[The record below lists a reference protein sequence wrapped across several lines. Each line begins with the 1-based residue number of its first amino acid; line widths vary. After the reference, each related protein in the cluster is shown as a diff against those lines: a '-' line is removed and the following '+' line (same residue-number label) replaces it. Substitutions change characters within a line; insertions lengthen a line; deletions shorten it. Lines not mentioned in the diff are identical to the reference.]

1 MQCSHSRKALL
12 VTWFRGR
19 TPQESVASRRNI
31 PLADPRV
38 PPLHVYVLG
47 PPRVEWVG
55 QPLAVPRRQA
65 RALLFH
71 LASSEQTASRQAL
84 QFLFWPDIRE
94 LDARRYLTRLL
105 THLRRALPVP
115 EVLQAAGDRVG
126 LDMLQ
131 TWSDV
136 VEFDRLCAVKHSYH
150 RSMALQEAVA
160 LYSGPFLA
168 GFSLPG
174 SPEFEAW
181 SLQEQCARERRYL
194 EALDSLI
201 EDCTVRGAYHEA
213 IAYAQRYLETDE
225 LAEKVHR
232 CLIELYALDDDRGA
246 ALRQFER
253 CATILERELGVSPL
267 PETRMAYQAVLQ
279 GRQAALAVPMPVP
292 PPVWTT
298 FPSLHAPLVGRGES
312 LSRLQ
317 QASDQARL
325 GHGSVILIAGEPG
338 IGKSRLLQEFVTGL
352 RDQATVVSG
361 SSHEPERGLP
371 YWPLVEALRPYAST
385 ASLAVLQVEPLYLAE
400 VARLLPEVRTCLPD
414 LPTLSPAELGQDQG
428 RLFLA
433 LVQWL
438 RSLAARRPP
447 LILCLDDLHWAD
459 EATLSWLGYLVR
471 RVQMAP
477 ILVIGTYRIEEA
489 GAVSSL
495 RTQLMRQG
503 ILHEI
508 VLEGLPLSEVVRLV
522 RHFADQT
529 GGANK
534 FSRRLHRE
542 TGGNPFFLLE
552 TLRAMFEAAI
562 LWQDETGWST
572 GLDETTEDYRELPLP
587 DTVCQAIRE
596 RLSCLGLQARQV
608 LEAGAVIGQ
617 RFDLNVV
624 RQTSGRRDE
633 EVVDALE
640 MLSARQL
647 ISENASTYQ
656 FDHDLIRNIVYRD
669 LSAGRR
675 QLLHRRAA
683 AALLGHRA
691 HDAGALARHFE
702 QAGDL
707 AQAAYYAL
715 QAGERA
721 RDVFAHIEAHA
732 YFDKALT
739 LLGGEAG
746 HLRKPKEIAANRR
759 LRIQALYGRGW
770 AFRLLGDMDAFRH
783 DSEEI
788 ARLAGLL
795 GDQRELAH
803 LYWREAHTY
812 RWFCRYG
819 QALAAAE
826 EGIRLSRA
834 IGKVWLEAIC
844 QRESGM
850 AARAM
855 GDYAKA
861 QAALE
866 RALELFADLGDIE
879 YEIHSLGNLS
889 TLWWLQGK
897 YDRALDLARRELA
910 RCEQVGSPFDRRLA
924 LGDMGAAAAAMGDA
938 DQARLW
944 LEESLSIAQQIADR
958 TQEILCRGH
967 LGWLYVQTRQP
978 TQALEHLRGALN
990 LAEQVGSRTEQSW
1003 LHLGLVEAHGLAGDG
1018 SLAAN
1023 HGRQALR
1030 LADAHGR
1037 AYDQELAR
1045 LVWAGLEE
1053 GDG

>member
-1 MQCSHSRKALL
+1 MVSGRISQEHL
-12 VTWFRGR
+12 V
-19 TPQESVASRRNI
+19 SRRNI
-31 PLADPRV
+31 PLSDPRV
-38 PPLHVYVLG
+38 LPLHVYVLG
-47 PPRVEWVG
+47 PPQVEWLG
-55 QPLAVPRRQA
+55 RPLAVPRRQA

-71 LASSEQTASRQAL
+71 LASSQQAVWRQAL
-84 QFLFWPDIRE
+84 CFLFWPDICE
-94 LDARRYLTRLL
+94 ADARRHMSRLL

-126 LDMLQ
+126 LDVRQ
-131 TWSDV
+131 AWSDV
-136 VEFDRLCAVKHSYH
+136 VEFDRLCAMQDAYH
-150 RSMALQEAVA
+150 RFTALQQAVA
-160 LYSGPFLA
+160 LYRGPFLA
-168 GFSLPG
+168 GFCLPG

-181 SLQEQCARERRYL
+181 SLQEQCAQERLYL

-201 EDCTVRGAYHEA
+201 DDCTARGAYHEA

-225 LAEKVHR
+225 LAEKAHR
-232 CLIELYALDDDRGA
+232 RLIELYALDGDRGA

-279 GRQAALAVPMPVP
+279 GRRAAPVASVALP

-298 FPSLHAPLVGRGES
+298 FPSLHAPLVGRDRL

-317 QASDQARL
+317 QAADQARL
-325 GHGSVILIAGEPG
+325 GHGSAILIAGEPG

-361 SSHEPERGLP
+361 SSHEPERSLP
-371 YWPLVEALRPYAST
+371 YWPLIEALRPYAST
-385 ASLAVLQVEPLYLAE
+385 ASLTALDVEPLYLAE

-414 LPTLSPAELGQDQG
+414 LPALSAAELGQDQG

-447 LILCLDDLHWAD
+447 LVLCLDDLHWAD
-459 EATLSWLGYLVR
+459 EATLSWLGYFAR
-471 RVQMAP
+471 SIPRAP
-477 ILVIGTYRIEEA
+477 VLLIGTYRTEEA

-503 ILHEI
+503 LLHEI

-522 RHFADQT
+522 RHLSDQS
-529 GGANK
+529 GGATR
-534 FSRRLHRE
+534 FSQRLHRE

-552 TLRAMFEAAI
+552 TLRAMFEAGT

-572 GLDETTEDYRELPLP
+572 GLVETTGDYRALPLP

-596 RLSCLGLQARQV
+596 RVSRLSLQARQV

-617 RFDLNVV
+617 QFDLNVL
-624 RQTSGRRDE
+624 RQTSGRGDE
-633 EVVDALE
+633 EVVEALE

-647 ISENASTYQ
+647 ISEDARTYQ
-656 FDHDLIRNIVYRD
+656 FGHDLIRNVVYRD
-669 LSAGRR
+669 LSSGRR

-683 AALLGHRA
+683 AALLGHRS
-691 HDAGALARHFE
+691 DDVSALAWHFE

-707 AQAAYYAL
+707 AQAADYAL

-721 RDVFAHIEAHA
+721 SDVFAHVEAHA

-739 LLGGEAG
+739 LLERESGQL
-746 HLRKPKEIAANRR
+746 HKPTEIAANRR

-770 AFRLLGDMDAFRH
+770 AFRLLGDMDAFSR
-783 DSEEI
+783 DSEEV

-803 LYWREAHTY
+803 LHWREAHTY
-812 RWFCRYG
+812 RWFCRYS

-826 EGIRLSRA
+826 EGIRLSQA
-834 IGKVWLEAIC
+834 IGDVSLEAIC
-844 QRESGM
+844 QRERGM

-855 GDYAKA
+855 GDYARA
-861 QAALE
+861 QVALE
-866 RALELFADLGDIE
+866 RALDLFTDLGNAE
-879 YEIHSLGNLS
+879 YEIHSWGNLS
-889 TLWWLQGK
+889 TLWWCQGK

-910 RCEQVGSPFDRRLA
+910 RCEEVGSPFDRRLP
-924 LGDMGAAAAAMGDA
+924 LGDMGAAAAALGDA

-944 LEESLSIAQQIADR
+944 LEESLSIARQIADR
-958 TQEILCRGH
+958 TQEIFCLGH
-967 LGWLYVQTRQP
+967 LGWLYVQTQQP
-978 TQALEHLRGALN
+978 IPALEHLRGALA
-990 LAEQVGSRTEQSW
+990 LAEQIGSCTEQSW
-1003 LHLGLVEAHGLAGDG
+1003 LHAGLAEAHRLAGDR
-1018 SLAAN
+1018 SQAAD
-1023 HGRQALR
+1023 HGQQALR
-1030 LADAHGR
+1030 LAEVHGR

-1045 LVWAGLEE
+1045 RIWARLEE
-1053 GDG
+1053 RVG

>member
-1 MQCSHSRKALL
+1 
-12 VTWFRGR
+12 VVFRR
-19 TPQESVASRRNI
+19 DI
-31 PLADPRV
+31 PLADPGV
-38 PPLHVYVLG
+38 APLHVYVMG
-47 PPRVEWVG
+47 PPRVEWLG

-65 RALLFH
+65 RALLFR
-71 LASSEQTASRQAL
+71 LASSQRAVSRQAL
-84 QFLFWPDIRE
+84 SFLFWPDIHE
-94 LDARRYLTRLL
+94 ADARRHITRLL

-126 LDMLQ
+126 LDMLRA
-131 TWSDV
+131 WSDV
-136 VEFDRLCAVKHSYH
+136 VEFDRLCAVQDSYH
-150 RSMALQEAVA
+150 RFTALQQAVA
-160 LYSGPFLA
+160 LYRGPFLA
-168 GFSLPG
+168 GLSLPS

-181 SLQEQCARERRYL
+181 SLQEQCARERLYL
-194 EALDSLI
+194 EALDLLI
-201 EDCTVRGAYHEA
+201 EHCTAQGAYHEA

-225 LAEKVHR
+225 LAETTHR
-232 CLIELYALDDDRGA
+232 RLIELYALDGDRGA

-279 GRQAALAVPMPVP
+279 GSRAAPVPVP

-298 FPSLHAPLVGRGES
+298 LPSLHAPLVGRDRP

-317 QASDQARL
+317 RAADQARL

-361 SSHEPERGLP
+361 SSHEPESSLP
-371 YWPLVEALRPYAST
+371 YWPLMEALRPHASA
-385 ASLAVLQVEPLYLAE
+385 ASLTALDIEPLYLAE

-414 LPTLSPAELGQDQG
+414 LSALSAAELGQNQG

-433 LVQWL
+433 LARWL

-459 EATLSWLGYLVR
+459 DATLSWLGYFARSIPMTPV
-471 RVQMAP
+471 
-477 ILVIGTYRIEEA
+477 LVIGTYRTEEA

-503 ILHEI
+503 LLHEI
-508 VLEGLPLSEVVRLV
+508 VLKGLPLSEVVRLV
-522 RHFADQT
+522 RHLSDQAVGVT
-529 GGANK
+529 R
-534 FSRRLHRE
+534 FSQRLHRE

-552 TLRAMFEAAI
+552 TLRVMFEAGI

-572 GLDETTEDYRELPLP
+572 GLYETTADYRELPLP
-587 DTVCQAIRE
+587 ETVCQAIRE
-596 RLSCLGLQARQV
+596 RVSRLSLQARQV

-617 RFDLNVV
+617 QFDLNVL
-624 RQTSGRRDE
+624 RQTSGRGDE

-640 MLSARQL
+640 MLSARRL
-647 ISENASTYQ
+647 ISEGARTYQ
-656 FDHDLIRNIVYRD
+656 FGHDLIRNIVYRD
-669 LSAGRR
+669 LSSGRR

-683 AALLGHRA
+683 AALLGSRSN
-691 HDAGALARHFE
+691 DVGALAWHFE

-707 AQAAYYAL
+707 AHAADYAL
-715 QAGERA
+715 RAGERA

-739 LLGGEAG
+739 LLESEAG
-746 HLRKPKEIAANRR
+746 HLREPREIAANWR
-759 LRIQALYGRGW
+759 LRVQALYGRGW
-770 AFRLLGDMDAFRH
+770 AFRLLGDMDAFSR

-803 LYWREAHTY
+803 LHWREAHTY
-812 RWFCRYG
+812 RWFCRYS
-819 QALAAAE
+819 QALMAAE

-834 IGKVWLEAIC
+834 IGEVSLEAIC

-850 AARAM
+850 AARAR
-855 GDYAKA
+855 GDYARA

-866 RALELFADLGDIE
+866 KALALFVDLGNVE
-879 YEIHSLGNLS
+879 YEIHALGNLS
-889 TLWWLQGK
+889 TLWWRQGK
-897 YDRALDLARRELA
+897 YDRALDLARRALA
-910 RCEQVGSPFDRRLA
+910 RCEEVGSPFDRRLA
-924 LGDMGAAAAAMGDA
+924 LGDMGAAAAAMGDS

-958 TQEILCRGH
+958 TQEIFCLGH
-967 LGWLYVQTRQP
+967 LGWLYVQTQQP
-978 TQALEHLRGALN
+978 TQALEHLRDALA
-990 LAEQVGSRTEQSW
+990 LAEQIGSCTEQSW
-1003 LHLGLVEAHGLAGDG
+1003 LHAGLAEVHRLVGDP
-1018 SLAAN
+1018 SQAAD
-1023 HGRQALR
+1023 HGRQAMR
-1030 LADAHGR
+1030 LAQAHGR

-1045 LVWAGLEE
+1045 LVWARLERR
-1053 GDG
+1053 DA

>member
-1 MQCSHSRKALL
+1 M
-12 VTWFRGR
+12 
-19 TPQESVASRRNI
+19 
-31 PLADPRV
+31 
-38 PPLHVYVLG
+38 
-47 PPRVEWVG
+47 
-55 QPLAVPRRQA
+55 
-65 RALLFH
+65 
-71 LASSEQTASRQAL
+71 
-84 QFLFWPDIRE
+84 
-94 LDARRYLTRLL
+94 
-105 THLRRALPVP
+105 
-115 EVLQAAGDRVG
+115 
-126 LDMLQ
+126 
-131 TWSDV
+131 
-136 VEFDRLCAVKHSYH
+136 
-150 RSMALQEAVA
+150 
-160 LYSGPFLA
+160 
-168 GFSLPG
+168 
-174 SPEFEAW
+174 
-181 SLQEQCARERRYL
+181 
-194 EALDSLI
+194 
-201 EDCTVRGAYHEA
+201 
-213 IAYAQRYLETDE
+213 
-225 LAEKVHR
+225 
-232 CLIELYALDDDRGA
+232 
-246 ALRQFER
+246 
-253 CATILERELGVSPL
+253 
-267 PETRMAYQAVLQ
+267 
-279 GRQAALAVPMPVP
+279 
-292 PPVWTT
+292 
-298 FPSLHAPLVGRGES
+298 
-312 LSRLQ
+312 
-317 QASDQARL
+317 
-325 GHGSVILIAGEPG
+325 
-338 IGKSRLLQEFVTGL
+338 QEFVTGL

-361 SSHEPERGLP
+361 SSYEAERSLP

-385 ASLAVLQVEPLYLAE
+385 ASLAALQVEPLYLAE
-400 VARLLPEVRTCLPD
+400 VARLLPEVRPFLSD
-414 LPTLSPAELGQDQG
+414 LPALPRAELGQDQG
-428 RLFLA
+428 HLFLA

-459 EATLSWLGYLVR
+459 EATLSWLGYLAR
-471 RVQMAP
+471 RIYMAP
-477 ILVIGTYRIEEA
+477 VLVIGTYRTAEA
-489 GAVSSL
+489 GAVASL

-503 ILHEI
+503 LLHEI

-522 RHFADQT
+522 QHLSDQT
-529 GGANK
+529 VGTTK
-534 FSRRLHRE
+534 FSQRLHRE

-552 TLRAMFEAAI
+552 TLRAMFEAGI
-562 LWQDETGWST
+562 LWQDETGWTT

-587 DTVCQAIRE
+587 DTVCQAIQE
-596 RLSCLGLQARQV
+596 RLSRLGLQARQV

-640 MLSARQL
+640 QLSARQL
-647 ISENASTYQ
+647 ISENAGTYQ

-683 AALLGHRA
+683 AALLGHRS
-691 HDAGALARHFE
+691 DDVGALARHFE

-707 AQAAYYAL
+707 AQAADYAL

-739 LLGGEAG
+739 LLEREAG

-759 LRIQALYGRGW
+759 LQVQALYGRGW
-770 AFRLLGDMDAFRH
+770 AFRLLGDMDAFGR

-795 GDQRELAH
+795 GDQRELARLH
-803 LYWREAHTY
+803 WREAHTY

-834 IGKVWLEAIC
+834 IGEVWLEAIC
-844 QRESGM
+844 LRESGM

-855 GDYAKA
+855 GGYARA

-866 RALELFADLGDIE
+866 RALELFAELGDIR

-897 YDRALDLARRELA
+897 YDRALDLAHRELA

-978 TQALEHLRGALN
+978 TQALEHLRGALT
-990 LAEQVGSRTEQSW
+990 LAEQIGSCTEQSW
-1003 LHLGLVEAHGLAGDG
+1003 LHAGLAEAHLLARHAADAMTHGQRAWE
-1018 SLAAN
+1018 LAQAY
-1023 HGRQALR
+1023 GRGFDQAL
-1030 LADAHGR
+1030 
-1037 AYDQELAR
+1037 AR
-1045 LVWAGLEE
+1045 RVFTGLGEVAV
-1053 GDG
+1053 